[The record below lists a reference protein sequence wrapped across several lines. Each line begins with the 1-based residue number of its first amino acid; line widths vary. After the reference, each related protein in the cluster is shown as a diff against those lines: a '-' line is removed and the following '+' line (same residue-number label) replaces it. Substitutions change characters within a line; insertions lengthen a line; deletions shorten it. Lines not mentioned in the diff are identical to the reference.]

1 MDQELRDALAGIK
14 TDIASVRTDVH
25 DLREHVHDL
34 RKHVHDLREHVMDMK
49 DGLSAMEKRFEGHR
63 KEIVAEIRKAC
74 PPARTK
80 QARGIVATADAS
92 QGRL

>member
-14 TDIASVRTDVH
+14 ADIASVRTDVH

-34 RKHVHDLREHVMDMK
+34 REHVMDMK
-49 DGLSAMEKRFEGHR
+49 GGLSAMEKRFEGHR
-63 KEIVAEIRKAC
+63 KEMVAEIRKAC

-80 QARGIVATADAS
+80 QARGIVATAGAS
-92 QGRL
+92 QGRQT